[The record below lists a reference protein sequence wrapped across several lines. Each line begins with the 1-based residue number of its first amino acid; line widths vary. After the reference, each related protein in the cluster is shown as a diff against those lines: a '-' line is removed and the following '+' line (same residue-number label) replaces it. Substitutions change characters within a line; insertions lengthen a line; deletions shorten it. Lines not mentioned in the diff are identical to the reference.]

1 MSSAQDLGFRIQPG
15 LRQQQQLQ
23 IAKKYVVFN
32 CGGST
37 KCGSPTTRTC
47 RHKLFIQGKPTVVD
61 LGTFGN
67 IFKILKTSDREEEKD
82 IYDTYGIY
90 SLDCSKLPEGYF
102 CFMTTETDPHTHAVV
117 MHHGIP
123 IFYFMKPTSSTN
135 PVYHVV
141 GYEAFFERDGGFDLT
156 RMRHELQQKMSIP
169 QQPKQTSSSSSLPL
183 GLTYQQGRRIHL
195 QLRNQLE
202 RIGRPYPKEII
213 RRLRDMDRFLATNQ
227 PKRGGR

>member
-1 MSSAQDLGFRIQPG
+1 MPSSAQDLGFRIQPG
-15 LRQQQQLQ
+15 LRQQQELQ
-23 IAKKYVVFN
+23 IAKKYVVLN
-32 CGGST
+32 CGGPM

-47 RHKLFIQGKPTVVD
+47 RDKLFIQGNPTVMD
-61 LGTFGN
+61 LGIFGN
-67 IFKILKTSDREEEKD
+67 IFKILKISDREEEKD
-82 IYDTYGIY
+82 TYDIYDIY
-90 SLDCSKLPEGYF
+90 ILDCSKLPEGYF

-135 PVYHVV
+135 PLYHLI

-169 QQPKQTSSSSSLPL
+169 KQTSSSSLPP

-195 QLRNQLE
+195 QLRNQLD

-213 RRLRDMDRFLATNQ
+213 RRIRDMERFLVANQ